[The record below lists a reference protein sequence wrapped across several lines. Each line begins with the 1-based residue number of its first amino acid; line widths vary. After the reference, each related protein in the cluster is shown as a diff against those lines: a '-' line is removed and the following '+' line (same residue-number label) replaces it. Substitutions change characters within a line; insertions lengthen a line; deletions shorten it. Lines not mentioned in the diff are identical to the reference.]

1 MLVKSGANGLL
12 TDDSQRS
19 VLHRVKDGA
28 CCSLIASMFPKLVD
42 QVDVDF
48 LSPLHLAAVEG
59 NVAVVKA
66 LLLNGAD
73 PTGTGERRACT
84 RRL

>member
-48 LSPLHLAAVEG
+48 LSPLHLAAGEG

-66 LLLNGAD
+66 LLLNSAD
-73 PTGTGERRACT
+73 PTGTGERRSCT